1 MDLELT
7 DTTPVMFQNCES
19 SWSSLRS
26 VLQEPRER
34 VVNDADSNSILCIK
48 SFHQFPLHNAH
59 GKGVQR
65 CYYLFKQQNDL
76 SLCHVV
82 MLNQANVVFT
92 NGILIGNAIF
102 CAFKSLH
109 LFNIGI

>member
-1 MDLELT
+1 MMLIQIAYYALRA
-7 DTTPVMFQNCES
+7 FI
-19 SWSSLRS
+19 SSLCTMLMVKVYRD
-26 VLQEPRER
+26 VIIC
-34 VVNDADSNSILCIK
+34 SNNKMICLC
-48 SFHQFPLHNAH
+48 
-59 GKGVQR
+59 
-65 CYYLFKQQNDL
+65 
-76 SLCHVV
+76 V